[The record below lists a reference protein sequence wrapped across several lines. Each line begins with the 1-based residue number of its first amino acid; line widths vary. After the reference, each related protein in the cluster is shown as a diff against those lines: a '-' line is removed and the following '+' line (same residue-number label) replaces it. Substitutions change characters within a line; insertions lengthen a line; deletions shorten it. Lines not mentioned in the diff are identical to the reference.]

1 MTTYQAKVFIGR
13 ELQPR
18 ASYILTADDEQTARE
33 AAEAAVSRQFP
44 RAKHVEILV
53 VTVED

>member
-18 ASYILTADDEQTARE
+18 ASYILTADDEQAARD
-33 AAEAAVSRQFP
+33 AAAAAVKRQFP
-44 RAKHVEILV
+44 RAKQAEILI
-53 VTVED
+53 VTTEG